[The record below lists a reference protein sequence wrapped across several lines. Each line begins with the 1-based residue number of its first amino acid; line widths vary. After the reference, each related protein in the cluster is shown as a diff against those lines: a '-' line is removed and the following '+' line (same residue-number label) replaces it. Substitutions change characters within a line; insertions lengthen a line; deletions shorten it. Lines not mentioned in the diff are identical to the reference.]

1 MDRKNY
7 IQAVNKYID
16 IGAEKLLT
24 LLSKECSTS
33 NCNVIC

>member
-7 IQAVNKYID
+7 FQAVNKYIE
-16 IGAEKLLT
+16 IEVEKLLT